1 MYRFAPSPTGD
12 MHIGNLRA
20 AIFNYICSLQDK
32 SGFILRIE
40 DTDTARNIEGKD
52 QEIIEIL
59 KRFGISWQSLYYQS
73 KNLKFHRQFAAK
85 LLAEKK
91 AFCCFCSE
99 EELEAKKQAAKDAG
113 EAYRYDG
120 HCEHLSAQEVL
131 GCDKPFT
138 IRLKKPDH
146 ALEFTDAIKGRI
158 AFEPQNID
166 SFVIMRADKT
176 PTYNFACA
184 CDDMMQGVSFV
195 IRGEDHVSNTP
206 KQNWIRQ
213 SLGYDGEIKYAHL
226 PIILNSEGK
235 KMSKR
240 EDSSSV
246 KWLLQ
251 SGYLPEAIAN
261 YLILLGNKTPR
272 EVFSMDEAVEFFDI
286 AKISKSPAKFDE
298 DKLAFI
304 NREHIKKA
312 SEQRLAELFELEP
325 KFAPLIKFYTQEASL
340 IPQIKEKIAAIYSAK
355 DIPQEWTVQA
365 QALREAILNLLSSND
380 APEEFNDFKAA
391 LSQATSLKGKSLFMP
406 LRFLLTGA
414 PHGPEL
420 SELYPLIRADLKEI
434 LDATK

>member
-73 KNLKFHRQFAAK
+73 KNLKFHQQFAAK
-85 LLAEKK
+85 LLSEKK

-120 HCEHLSAQEVL
+120 HCEHLSDEEVL

-213 SLGYDGEIKYAHL
+213 SLGYEGEIKYAHL

-304 NREHIKKA
+304 NREHIKRA
-312 SEQRLAELFELEP
+312 SEQRLAELFELESR
-325 KFAPLIKFYTQEASL
+325 FAPLIKFYTQEASL

-355 DIPQEWTVQA
+355 DIPQEWAAQA
-365 QALREAILNLLSSND
+365 QALREAILNLLSSNG
-380 APEEFNDFKAA
+380 APMEFNDFKAA

>member
-73 KNLKFHRQFAAK
+73 KNLKFHQQFAAK
-85 LLAEKK
+85 LLSEKK

-99 EELEAKKQAAKDAG
+99 EELEVKKQAAKDAG

-120 HCEHLSAQEVL
+120 HCEHLSDEEVL
-131 GCDKPFT
+131 NCEKPFT

-158 AFEPQNID
+158 TFEPQNID

-184 CDDMMQGVSFV
+184 CDDMTQGVSFV

-206 KQNWIRQ
+206 KQNWIRE

-304 NREHIKKA
+304 NREHIKRA
-312 SEQRLAELFELEP
+312 SEQRLAELFELESR
-325 KFAPLIKFYTQEASL
+325 FAPLIKFYTQEASL
-340 IPQIKEKIAAIYSAK
+340 IPRIKEKIAAIYGAK
-355 DIPQEWTVQA
+355 DIPHDWAAQA
-365 QALREAILNLLSSND
+365 QALREAILNLLSSNG
-380 APEEFNDFKAA
+380 APMEFNDFKAA

>member
-1 MYRFAPSPTGD
+1 

-20 AIFNYICSLQDK
+20 AIFNYICSLQDQ

-73 KNLKFHRQFAAK
+73 KNLKFHQQFAAK
-85 LLAEKK
+85 LLSEKK

-120 HCEHLSAQEVL
+120 HCEHLSDEEVL
-131 GCDKPFT
+131 SCGKPFT

-304 NREHIKKA
+304 NREHIKRA
-312 SEQRLAELFELEP
+312 SEQRLAELFELESR
-325 KFAPLIKFYTQEASL
+325 FAPLIKFYTQEASL
-340 IPQIKEKIAAIYSAK
+340 IPRIKEKIAAIYGAK
-355 DIPQEWTVQA
+355 DIPHDWAAQA
-365 QALREAILNLLSSND
+365 QALREAILNLLSSNG
-380 APEEFNDFKAA
+380 APMEFNDFKAA

>member
-1 MYRFAPSPTGD
+1 

-20 AIFNYICSLQDK
+20 AIFNYICSLQDQ

-59 KRFGISWQSLYYQS
+59 KRFGIKWQSLYYQS
-73 KNLKFHRQFAAK
+73 KNLKFHQQFAAK

-131 GCDKPFT
+131 NCERPFT

-158 AFEPQNID
+158 TFEPQNID

-251 SGYLPEAIAN
+251 SGYLPETIAN

-304 NREHIKKA
+304 NREHIKRA

-355 DIPQEWTVQA
+355 DIPQEWAAQA

-380 APEEFNDFKAA
+380 APAEFNDFKAA
-391 LSQATSLKGKSLFMP
+391 LSQATNLKGKSLFMP

>member
-73 KNLKFHRQFAAK
+73 KNLKFHQQFAAK
-85 LLAEKK
+85 LLSEKK

-120 HCEHLSAQEVL
+120 HCEHLSDEEVL
-131 GCDKPFT
+131 GCEKPFT

-158 AFEPQNID
+158 TFEPQNID

-213 SLGYDGEIKYAHL
+213 SLGYEGEIKYAHL

-304 NREHIKKA
+304 NREHIKRA

-340 IPQIKEKIAAIYSAK
+340 IPQIKEKITAIYGAK
-355 DIPQEWTVQA
+355 DIPQEWAAQA
-365 QALREAILNLLSSND
+365 QALREAILNLLSSNG
-380 APEEFNDFKAA
+380 APMEFNDFKAA
-391 LSQATSLKGKSLFMP
+391 LSQATNLKGKSLFMP

-434 LDATK
+434 VC

>member
-40 DTDTARNIEGKD
+40 DTDAARNIEGKD

-59 KRFGISWQSLYYQS
+59 KRFGISWQSLYYQN
-73 KNLKFHRQFAAK
+73 KNLKFHQQFAAK
-85 LLAEKK
+85 LLSEKK

-120 HCEHLSAQEVL
+120 HCEHLSDEEVL
-131 GCDKPFT
+131 GCEKPFT

-304 NREHIKKA
+304 NREHIKRA
-312 SEQRLAELFELEP
+312 SEQRLAELFELESR
-325 KFAPLIKFYTQEASL
+325 FAPLIKFYTQEASL

-355 DIPQEWTVQA
+355 DIPQEWAAQA
-365 QALREAILNLLSSND
+365 QALREAILNLLSSNG
-380 APEEFNDFKAA
+380 APMEFNDFKAA

>member
-59 KRFGISWQSLYYQS
+59 KRFGIKWQSLYYQS
-73 KNLKFHRQFAAK
+73 KNLKFHQQFAAK

-120 HCEHLSAQEVL
+120 HCEHLSDEEVL
-131 GCDKPFT
+131 GCGKPFT

-304 NREHIKKA
+304 NREHIKRA

-355 DIPQEWTVQA
+355 DIPHEWAAQA
-365 QALREAILNLLSSND
+365 QALREAILNLLSSNG
-380 APEEFNDFKAA
+380 APMEFNDFKAA

>member
-1 MYRFAPSPTGD
+1 VVDDGKLVGIVTDKDLMRVTPSAATTLAKYEINSLLADIAVREIMSKSVISVNESAP
-12 MHIGNLRA
+12 IEEA
-20 AIFNYICSLQDK
+20 ALLMSRNRVSGLPVTSDVGTVVGVITETDIFDAFVDIMDLEEGKTRVTIEVQDK
-32 SGFILRIE
+32 VGVVCDL
-40 DTDTARNIEGKD
+40 A
-52 QEIIEIL
+52 
-59 KRFGISWQSLYYQS
+59 GIV
-73 KNLKFHRQFAAK
+73 
-85 LLAEKK
+85 
-91 AFCCFCSE
+91 SE
-99 EELEAKKQAAKDAG
+99 AG
-113 EAYRYDG
+113 Y
-120 HCEHLSAQEVL
+120 
-131 GCDKPFT
+131 
-138 IRLKKPDH
+138 
-146 ALEFTDAIKGRI
+146 
-158 AFEPQNID
+158 NID

-272 EVFSMDEAVEFFDI
+272 EVFSMNEAVEFFDI

-304 NREHIKKA
+304 NREHIKRA

-340 IPQIKEKIAAIYSAK
+340 IPRIKEKIAAIYGAK
-355 DIPQEWTVQA
+355 DIPQEWAAQA
-365 QALREAILNLLSSND
+365 QALREAILNLLSSNG
-380 APEEFNDFKAA
+380 APMEFNDFKAA

>member
-20 AIFNYICSLQDK
+20 AIFNYICSLQDG

-59 KRFGISWQSLYYQS
+59 KRFGIKWQSLYYQS
-73 KNLKFHRQFAAK
+73 KNLKFHQQFAAK
-85 LLAEKK
+85 LLSEKK

-131 GCDKPFT
+131 NCEKPFT

-158 AFEPQNID
+158 TFEPQNID

-206 KQNWIRQ
+206 KQNWIREN
-213 SLGYDGEIKYAHL
+213 LGYDGEIKYAHL
-226 PIILNSEGK
+226 PIILNSQGK

-304 NREHIKKA
+304 NREHIKRA

-340 IPQIKEKIAAIYSAK
+340 IPQIKEKIATIYGAK
-355 DIPQEWTVQA
+355 DIPQEWAAQA
-365 QALREAILNLLSSND
+365 QALREAISNLLSSND
-380 APEEFNDFKAA
+380 APAEFNDFKAA
-391 LSQATSLKGKSLFMP
+391 LSQATNLKGKSLFMP

>member
-20 AIFNYICSLQDK
+20 AIFNYICSLQDQ

-73 KNLKFHRQFAAK
+73 KNLKFHQQFAAK
-85 LLAEKK
+85 LLSEKK

-120 HCEHLSAQEVL
+120 KCEHLSDEEVL
-131 GCDKPFT
+131 GCEKPFT

-304 NREHIKKA
+304 NREHIKRA

-365 QALREAILNLLSSND
+365 QALREAILNLLSSNG
-380 APEEFNDFKAA
+380 APMEFNDFKAA
-391 LSQATSLKGKSLFMP
+391 LSQATNLKGKSLFMP
-406 LRFLLTGA
+406 LRFLLTGT

>member
-73 KNLKFHRQFAAK
+73 KNLKFHQQFAAK
-85 LLAEKK
+85 LLSEKK

-120 HCEHLSAQEVL
+120 HCEHLSDEEVL
-131 GCDKPFT
+131 NCEKPFT

-240 EDSSSV
+240 EASSSV

-304 NREHIKKA
+304 NREHIKRA

-355 DIPQEWTVQA
+355 DIPQEWATQA
-365 QALREAILNLLSSND
+365 QALREAILNLLSSNG
-380 APEEFNDFKAA
+380 APAEFNDFKAA

-406 LRFLLTGA
+406 LRFLLTGV

>member
-73 KNLKFHRQFAAK
+73 KNLKFHQQFAAK
-85 LLAEKK
+85 LLSEKK

-120 HCEHLSAQEVL
+120 HCEHLSDEEVL

-213 SLGYDGEIKYAHL
+213 SLGYEGEIKYAHL

-304 NREHIKKA
+304 NREHIKRA

-340 IPQIKEKIAAIYSAK
+340 IPQIKEKIAVIYSAK
-355 DIPQEWTVQA
+355 DIPQEWAAQA
-365 QALREAILNLLSSND
+365 QALREAILNLLSPNG
-380 APEEFNDFKAA
+380 APIEFNDFKAA
-391 LSQATSLKGKSLFMP
+391 LSQATNLKSKSLFMP

>member
-1 MYRFAPSPTGD
+1 

-20 AIFNYICSLQDK
+20 AIFNYICSLQDG

-59 KRFGISWQSLYYQS
+59 KRFGIKWQSLYYQS
-73 KNLKFHRQFAAK
+73 KNLKFHQQFAAK
-85 LLAEKK
+85 LLSEKK

-120 HCEHLSAQEVL
+120 HCEHLSDEEVL
-131 GCDKPFT
+131 NCEKPFT

-146 ALEFTDAIKGRI
+146 ALEFIDAIKGRI

-184 CDDMMQGVSFV
+184 CDDMMQDVSFV

-206 KQNWIRQ
+206 KQNWIRE

-304 NREHIKKA
+304 NREHIKRA
-312 SEQRLAELFELEP
+312 SEQRLAELFELES

-340 IPQIKEKIAAIYSAK
+340 IPRIKEKITAIYGAK
-355 DIPQEWTVQA
+355 DIPQEWAAQA
-365 QALREAILNLLSSND
+365 QVLREAILNLLSSNG
-380 APEEFNDFKAA
+380 APMEFNDFKAA

-420 SELYPLIRADLKEI
+420 SELYPLIRTDLKEI
-434 LDATK
+434 VC

>member
-73 KNLKFHRQFAAK
+73 KNLKFHQQFAAK
-85 LLAEKK
+85 LLSEKK

-120 HCEHLSAQEVL
+120 HCEHLSDEEVL
-131 GCDKPFT
+131 GCEKPFT

-240 EDSSSV
+240 EASSSV

-304 NREHIKKA
+304 NREHIKRA

-340 IPQIKEKIAAIYSAK
+340 IPRIKEKIAAIYSAK
-355 DIPQEWTVQA
+355 DIPHEWAAQA
-365 QALREAILNLLSSND
+365 QALREAILNLLSSNG
-380 APEEFNDFKAA
+380 ASAEFNDFKAA

>member
-1 MYRFAPSPTGD
+1 

-20 AIFNYICSLQDK
+20 AIFNYICSLQDQ

-73 KNLKFHRQFAAK
+73 KNLKFHQQFAAK
-85 LLAEKK
+85 LLSEKK

-120 HCEHLSAQEVL
+120 KCEHLSDEEVL
-131 GCDKPFT
+131 GCEKPFT

-304 NREHIKKA
+304 NREHIKRA

-365 QALREAILNLLSSND
+365 QALREAILNLLSSNG
-380 APEEFNDFKAA
+380 APMEFNDFKAA
-391 LSQATSLKGKSLFMP
+391 LSQATNLKGKSLFMP
-406 LRFLLTGA
+406 LRFLLTGT

>member
-1 MYRFAPSPTGD
+1 

-20 AIFNYICSLQDK
+20 AIFNYICSLQDQ

-73 KNLKFHRQFAAK
+73 KNLKFHQQFAAK
-85 LLAEKK
+85 LLSEKK

-120 HCEHLSAQEVL
+120 HCEHLSDEEVL
-131 GCDKPFT
+131 GCERPFT

-213 SLGYDGEIKYAHL
+213 NLGYDGEIKYAHL

-304 NREHIKKA
+304 NREHIKRA

-340 IPQIKEKIAAIYSAK
+340 IPRIKEKIAAIYGAK
-355 DIPQEWTVQA
+355 DIPREWAAQA
-365 QALREAILNLLSSND
+365 QALREAILNLLSSNG
-380 APEEFNDFKAA
+380 ASAEFNDFKTA
-391 LSQATSLKGKSLFMP
+391 LSQATNLKGKSLFMP

-434 LDATK
+434 LYATK

>member
-20 AIFNYICSLQDK
+20 AIFNYICSLQDG

-59 KRFGISWQSLYYQS
+59 KRFGIKWQSLYYQS
-73 KNLKFHRQFAAK
+73 KNLKFHQQFAAK
-85 LLAEKK
+85 LLSEKK

-120 HCEHLSAQEVL
+120 HCEHLSDEEVL
-131 GCDKPFT
+131 NCEKPFT

-146 ALEFTDAIKGRI
+146 ALEFIDAIKGRI

-184 CDDMMQGVSFV
+184 CDDMMQDVSFV

-206 KQNWIRQ
+206 KQNWIRE

-304 NREHIKKA
+304 NREHIKRA
-312 SEQRLAELFELEP
+312 SEQRLAELFELES

-340 IPQIKEKIAAIYSAK
+340 IPRIKEKITAIYGAK
-355 DIPQEWTVQA
+355 DIPQEWAAQA
-365 QALREAILNLLSSND
+365 QVLREAILNLLSSNG
-380 APEEFNDFKAA
+380 APMEFNDFKAA

-420 SELYPLIRADLKEI
+420 SELYPLIRTDLKEI
-434 LDATK
+434 VC

>member
-20 AIFNYICSLQDK
+20 AIFNYICSLQDQ

-73 KNLKFHRQFAAK
+73 KNLKFHQQFAAK
-85 LLAEKK
+85 LLSEKK

-120 HCEHLSAQEVL
+120 HCEHLSDEEVL
-131 GCDKPFT
+131 SCGKPFT

-213 SLGYDGEIKYAHL
+213 SLGYEGEIKYAHL

-304 NREHIKKA
+304 NREHIKRA

-340 IPQIKEKIAAIYSAK
+340 IPQIKEKIAVIYSAK
-355 DIPQEWTVQA
+355 DIPQEWAAQA
-365 QALREAILNLLSSND
+365 QALREAILNLLSSNG
-380 APEEFNDFKAA
+380 APMEFNDFKAA
-391 LSQATSLKGKSLFMP
+391 LSQATSLKSKSLFMP

>member
-73 KNLKFHRQFAAK
+73 KNLKFHQQFAAK
-85 LLAEKK
+85 LLSEKK

-120 HCEHLSAQEVL
+120 HCEHLSDEEVL
-131 GCDKPFT
+131 SCGKPFT

-213 SLGYDGEIKYAHL
+213 SLGYEGEIKYAHL

-304 NREHIKKA
+304 NREHIKRA

-340 IPQIKEKIAAIYSAK
+340 IPQIKEKIAVIYSAK
-355 DIPQEWTVQA
+355 DIPQEWAAQA
-365 QALREAILNLLSSND
+365 QALREAILNLLSPNG
-380 APEEFNDFKAA
+380 APIEFNDFKAA
-391 LSQATSLKGKSLFMP
+391 LSQATSLKSKSLFMP

>member
-59 KRFGISWQSLYYQS
+59 KRFGIKWQSLYYQS

-85 LLAEKK
+85 LLYEKK

-120 HCEHLSAQEVL
+120 HCEHLSDEEVL
-131 GCDKPFT
+131 GCEKPFT

-304 NREHIKKA
+304 NREHIKRA
-312 SEQRLAELFELEP
+312 SEQRLAELFELESR
-325 KFAPLIKFYTQEASL
+325 FAPLIKFYTQEASL
-340 IPQIKEKIAAIYSAK
+340 IPRIKEKIAAIYGAK
-355 DIPQEWTVQA
+355 DIPHDWAAQA
-365 QALREAILNLLSSND
+365 QALREAILNLLSSNG
-380 APEEFNDFKAA
+380 APMEFNDFKAA

>member
-20 AIFNYICSLQDK
+20 AIFNYICSLQDG

-73 KNLKFHRQFAAK
+73 KNLKFHQQFAAK
-85 LLAEKK
+85 LLSEKK

-131 GCDKPFT
+131 NCERPFT

-304 NREHIKKA
+304 NREHIKRA

-355 DIPQEWTVQA
+355 DIPQEWATQA
-365 QALREAILNLLSSND
+365 QALREAILNLLSSNG
-380 APEEFNDFKAA
+380 APAEFNDFKAA

>member
-20 AIFNYICSLQDK
+20 AIFNYICSLQDQ

-73 KNLKFHRQFAAK
+73 KNLKFHQQFAAK
-85 LLAEKK
+85 LLSEKK

-120 HCEHLSAQEVL
+120 HCEHLSDEEVL
-131 GCDKPFT
+131 SCGKPFT

-304 NREHIKKA
+304 NREHIKRA
-312 SEQRLAELFELEP
+312 SEQRLAELFELESR
-325 KFAPLIKFYTQEASL
+325 FAPLIKFYTQEASL
-340 IPQIKEKIAAIYSAK
+340 IPRIKEKIAAIYGAK
-355 DIPQEWTVQA
+355 DIPHDWAAQA
-365 QALREAILNLLSSND
+365 QALREAILNLLSSNG
-380 APEEFNDFKAA
+380 APMEFNDFKAA

>member
-1 MYRFAPSPTGD
+1 

-73 KNLKFHRQFAAK
+73 KNLKFHQQFAAK

-131 GCDKPFT
+131 GCEKPFT

-213 SLGYDGEIKYAHL
+213 SLGYEGKIKYAHL

-261 YLILLGNKTPR
+261 YLILLGNKTPC

-304 NREHIKKA
+304 NREHIKRA

-340 IPQIKEKIAAIYSAK
+340 IPQIKEKIVAIYGAK
-355 DIPQEWTVQA
+355 DIPQEWATQA
-365 QALREAILNLLSSND
+365 QALREAILNLLSSNG
-380 APEEFNDFKAA
+380 APMEFNDFKAA

>member
-20 AIFNYICSLQDK
+20 AIFNYICSLQDQ

-73 KNLKFHRQFAAK
+73 KNLKFHQQFAAK
-85 LLAEKK
+85 LLSEKK

-131 GCDKPFT
+131 GCERPFT

-213 SLGYDGEIKYAHL
+213 SLGYEGEIKYAHL

-304 NREHIKKA
+304 NREHIKRA
-312 SEQRLAELFELEP
+312 SEQRLVELFELESR
-325 KFAPLIKFYTQEASL
+325 FAPLIKFYTQEASL
-340 IPQIKEKIAAIYSAK
+340 IPRIKEKIVAIYGAK
-355 DIPQEWTVQA
+355 DIPQEWAAQA
-365 QALREAILNLLSSND
+365 QALREAILNLLGSNG
-380 APEEFNDFKAA
+380 ASAEFNDFKAA
-391 LSQATSLKGKSLFMP
+391 LSQATNLKGKSLFMP

>member
-59 KRFGISWQSLYYQS
+59 KRFGIKWQSLYYQS
-73 KNLKFHRQFAAK
+73 KNLKFHQQFAAK

-120 HCEHLSAQEVL
+120 HCEHLSDEEVL
-131 GCDKPFT
+131 SCEKSFT

-304 NREHIKKA
+304 NREHIKRA

-365 QALREAILNLLSSND
+365 QALREAILNLLSSNG
-380 APEEFNDFKAA
+380 APMEFNDFKAA

-434 LDATK
+434 VC

>member
-20 AIFNYICSLQDK
+20 AIFNYICSLQDQ

-59 KRFGISWQSLYYQS
+59 KRFGIKWQSLYYQS
-73 KNLKFHRQFAAK
+73 KNLKFHQQFAAK

-120 HCEHLSAQEVL
+120 HCEHLSDEEVL
-131 GCDKPFT
+131 NCEKPFT

-158 AFEPQNID
+158 TFEPQNID

-206 KQNWIRQ
+206 KQNWIRE

-240 EDSSSV
+240 EASSSV

-304 NREHIKKA
+304 NREHIKRA

-340 IPQIKEKIAAIYSAK
+340 IPQIKEKITAIYGAK
-355 DIPQEWTVQA
+355 DIPQEWATQA
-365 QALREAILNLLSSND
+365 QALREAILNLLSSNG
-380 APEEFNDFKAA
+380 ASAEFNDFKTA
-391 LSQATSLKGKSLFMP
+391 LSQATNLKGKSLFMP

-434 LDATK
+434 VC

>member
-1 MYRFAPSPTGD
+1 

-20 AIFNYICSLQDK
+20 AIFNYICSLQDG

-73 KNLKFHRQFAAK
+73 KNLKFHQQFAAK

-120 HCEHLSAQEVL
+120 HCEHLSDEEVL
-131 GCDKPFT
+131 GCEKPFT

-158 AFEPQNID
+158 TFEPQNID

-240 EDSSSV
+240 EASSSV

-304 NREHIKKA
+304 NREHIKRA

-365 QALREAILNLLSSND
+365 QALREAILNLLSSNG
-380 APEEFNDFKAA
+380 APMEFNDFKAA
-391 LSQATSLKGKSLFMP
+391 LSQATNLKGKSLFMP

>member
-1 MYRFAPSPTGD
+1 

-20 AIFNYICSLQDK
+20 AIFNYICSLQDQ

-73 KNLKFHRQFAAK
+73 KNLKFHQQFAAK
-85 LLAEKK
+85 LLSEKK

-120 HCEHLSAQEVL
+120 HCEHLSDEEVL
-131 GCDKPFT
+131 DCEKPFT
-138 IRLKKPDH
+138 IRLKKPDR

-213 SLGYDGEIKYAHL
+213 SLGYEGEIKYAHL

-304 NREHIKKA
+304 NREHIKRA

-340 IPQIKEKIAAIYSAK
+340 IPQIKEKIAVIYGAK
-355 DIPQEWTVQA
+355 DIPQEWAAQA
-365 QALREAILNLLSSND
+365 QALREAILNLLSSNGVS
-380 APEEFNDFKAA
+380 AEFNDFKAA
-391 LSQATSLKGKSLFMP
+391 LSRATNLKGKSLFMP

-434 LDATK
+434 VC

>member
-1 MYRFAPSPTGD
+1 

-59 KRFGISWQSLYYQS
+59 KRFGIKWQSLYYQS

-120 HCEHLSAQEVL
+120 HCEHLSDEEVL
-131 GCDKPFT
+131 NCEKPFT

-213 SLGYDGEIKYAHL
+213 SLGYEGEIKYAHL

-304 NREHIKKA
+304 NREHIKRA

-340 IPQIKEKIAAIYSAK
+340 IPQIKEKITAIYGAK
-355 DIPQEWTVQA
+355 DIPQEWAAQV
-365 QALREAILNLLSSND
+365 QALREAILNLLSSNG
-380 APEEFNDFKAA
+380 APMEFNDFKAA

-420 SELYPLIRADLKEI
+420 SELYLLIRADLKEI

>member
-73 KNLKFHRQFAAK
+73 KNLKFHQQFAAK
-85 LLAEKK
+85 LLSEKK

-120 HCEHLSAQEVL
+120 HCEHLSDEEVL

-261 YLILLGNKTPR
+261 YLILLGNKTPC

-304 NREHIKKA
+304 NREHIKRA
-312 SEQRLAELFELEP
+312 SERRLAELFELEP

-355 DIPQEWTVQA
+355 DIPQEWAAQA
-365 QALREAILNLLSSND
+365 QALREAILNLLSSSG
-380 APEEFNDFKAA
+380 ASAEFNDFKAA

>member
-20 AIFNYICSLQDK
+20 AIFNYICSLQDQ

-73 KNLKFHRQFAAK
+73 KNLKFHQQFAAK
-85 LLAEKK
+85 LLSEKK

-120 HCEHLSAQEVL
+120 KCEHLSDEEVL
-131 GCDKPFT
+131 GCEKPFT

-304 NREHIKKA
+304 NREHIKRA

-365 QALREAILNLLSSND
+365 QALREAILNLLSSNG
-380 APEEFNDFKAA
+380 APMEFNDFKAA
-391 LSQATSLKGKSLFMP
+391 LSQATNLKGKSLFMP

>member
-1 MYRFAPSPTGD
+1 

-73 KNLKFHRQFAAK
+73 KNLKFHQQFAAK
-85 LLAEKK
+85 LLSEKK

-120 HCEHLSAQEVL
+120 HCEHLSDEEVL
-131 GCDKPFT
+131 GCEKLFT

-158 AFEPQNID
+158 TFESQNID

-213 SLGYDGEIKYAHL
+213 NLGYDDEIKYAHL

-304 NREHIKKA
+304 NREHIKRA

-355 DIPQEWTVQA
+355 DIPQEWTAQA
-365 QALREAILNLLSSND
+365 QALREAILNLLSSNG
-380 APEEFNDFKAA
+380 APMEFNDFKAA
-391 LSQATSLKGKSLFMP
+391 LSQATNLKGKSLFMP

-420 SELYPLIRADLKEI
+420 SELYPLIRADFKEI

>member
-73 KNLKFHRQFAAK
+73 KNLKFHQQFAAK

-120 HCEHLSAQEVL
+120 RCEHLSDEEVL
-131 GCDKPFT
+131 NCDKPFT

-158 AFEPQNID
+158 TFEPQNID

-304 NREHIKKA
+304 NREHIKRA

-340 IPQIKEKIAAIYSAK
+340 IPQIKEKIAAIYGAK
-355 DIPQEWTVQA
+355 DIPQEWAAQA
-365 QALREAILNLLSSND
+365 QALREAILNLLSSNG
-380 APEEFNDFKAA
+380 APMEFNDFKAA